1 MRYLFI
7 ISSEINPKDLRK
19 LEDTIA
25 SLNEDMRNSIELR
38 YVQNKGQAS
47 DHASEASEQSDDNVT
62 VVVCGG
68 DDIIHEVVNVLAY
81 RTTPLAII
89 PMGCINSLAHT
100 VFPEALLQHP
110 EKAIGLLNKLNY
122 IPIDLVR
129 IDSYDL
135 LGNHLPVWSSYFI
148 NVANLGFETQTISY
162 ANEIQEKHGKHY
174 VDKCSYVKGII
185 RNFRRFR
192 SYNMDYNLE
201 LINSD
206 TNEICEDESFLSIS
220 ICNGQYSN
228 GCRIAPSAKIDDGVL
243 DICVTENLGIWKN
256 FKLMMFSSGGRHIDK
271 EGIRMFK
278 ATSGIITCKDN
289 SYQLLGNCDGELFYG
304 HRIRFEVFPEALNFG
319 YFPKQ

>member
-1 MRYLFI
+1 MRDLFI
-7 ISSEINPKDLRK
+7 ISSEINPKELRK
-19 LEDTIA
+19 LEETIG
-25 SLNEDMRNSIELR
+25 SLKEDMRNSIELR
-38 YVQNKGQAS
+38 YVQKKGQAS

-81 RTTPLAII
+81 RATPLAII
-89 PMGCINSLAHT
+89 PMGSYNSLAHT
-100 VFPEALLQHP
+100 MFPEALMNHP
-110 EKAIGLLNKLNY
+110 EKAVGLLDKLNY

-135 LGNHLPVWSSYFI
+135 LGNHLPVWSRYFI
-148 NVANLGFETQTISY
+148 NVANIGFETQALTY
-162 ANEIQEKHGKHY
+162 AEDIQDKHGKQFQ
-174 VDKCSYVKGII
+174 DKCSYAKGVL
-185 RNFRRFR
+185 RTFQKFR

-206 TNEICEDESFLSIS
+206 TNEICEDESFVSIS
-220 ICNGQYSN
+220 ICNGKYNN
-228 GCRIAPSAKIDDGVL
+228 GCLIAPSAKIDDGIL
-243 DICVTENLGIWKN
+243 DICVTENLGVWKN
-256 FKLMMFSSGGRHIDK
+256 LRLLLLSGYGKHVDK

-289 SYQLLGNCDGELFYG
+289 SYQLLGNCDGEIFYG

-319 YFPKQ
+319 FFPK